1 MRKVNPDPYRQAGG
15 VGRRAQDNFDHSFD
29 LDALL
34 HPAQAFAHPLDVVRD
49 ADLTL
54 NEKRAVLTS
63 WASDACAV
71 ETTPELRQMPGCR
84 PIRFDDIMDALRVLD
99 REAGAHLKAPPHYR
113 RVLADRVAGV
123 FGRSSRGRPTDRRRP
138 AG

>member
-1 MRKVNPDPYRQAGG
+1 MRKVTPDPIRQTGG
-15 VGRRAQDNFDHSFD
+15 FGRRARDSFD

-49 ADLTL
+49 SDLTL
-54 NEKRAVLTS
+54 NEKRAVLAS

-71 ETTPELRQMPGCR
+71 EAAPALRQTTECR
-84 PIRFDDIMDALRVLD
+84 PIRFDDIIAALRVLD
-99 REAGAHLKAPPHYR
+99 RKAAAHLKAPPHYR

-123 FGRSSRGRPTDRRRP
+123 FGRSSRERPTDRRRP

>member
-1 MRKVNPDPYRQAGG
+1 MRKVSSDPYRQAGG
-15 VGRRAQDNFDHSFD
+15 VGRRAQNNFDHSFN

-54 NEKRAVLTS
+54 NEKRAVLAS

-84 PIRFDDIMDALRVLD
+84 SIRFDDIMDALRLLD
-99 REAGAHLKAPPHYR
+99 REAGTLLRAPPHYR

-123 FGRSSRGRPTDRRRP
+123 FGRSSRGRPAGRRRP